1 MTLQQLEYIIALD
14 TYRHFVT
21 AADKCY
27 VTQPTL
33 TMQVKKLEDE
43 IGIQIFDR
51 SKKPL
56 TPTKAGER
64 IVQKARDII
73 RDVEQLKD
81 LVSSEKDDLS
91 GTYRLGIIPTLAPYL
106 IPLFLPY
113 FKKHFPETKLIIREL
128 QTLNIIKALKK
139 DELDVGLVV
148 TPLDELS
155 LNETPIFYEPF
166 LLFHPEGHHLSGQ
179 QKVNS
184 SQLNGSELLL
194 LEEGHCFRNQAL
206 NVCGKNEATQF
217 EGFQYKSGSI
227 ETLKNMAKKGL
238 GYTLVPELSIDIN
251 VEGKWLKRFEKPEP
265 VREVSLV
272 THKSFNKKLLV
283 NALHDSILE
292 MVPKNFKKLER
303 FKRIKWR

>member
-81 LVSSEKDDLS
+81 LVSSI
-91 GTYRLGIIPTLAPYL
+91 G
-106 IPLFLPY
+106 
-113 FKKHFPETKLIIREL
+113 
-128 QTLNIIKALKK
+128 
-139 DELDVGLVV
+139 
-148 TPLDELS
+148 
-155 LNETPIFYEPF
+155 
-166 LLFHPEGHHLSGQ
+166 
-179 QKVNS
+179 
-184 SQLNGSELLL
+184 
-194 LEEGHCFRNQAL
+194 RN
-206 NVCGKNEATQF
+206 
-217 EGFQYKSGSI
+217 
-227 ETLKNMAKKGL
+227 
-238 GYTLVPELSIDIN
+238 
-251 VEGKWLKRFEKPEP
+251 
-265 VREVSLV
+265 
-272 THKSFNKKLLV
+272 
-283 NALHDSILE
+283 
-292 MVPKNFKKLER
+292 
-303 FKRIKWR
+303 